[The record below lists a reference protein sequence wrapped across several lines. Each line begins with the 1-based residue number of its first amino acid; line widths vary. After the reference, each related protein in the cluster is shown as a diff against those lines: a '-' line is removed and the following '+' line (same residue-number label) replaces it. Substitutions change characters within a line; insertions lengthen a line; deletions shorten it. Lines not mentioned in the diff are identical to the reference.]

1 MVSFFSY
8 IDGNKIVKKKKKTV
22 HQNFFDHNKVLYHII
37 IVMVFSSMFNIYY
50 IYYIDVEH
58 KTFKTDKKAKFK
70 SMFLFAV
77 AGRKK

>member
-1 MVSFFSY
+1 
-8 IDGNKIVKKKKKTV
+8 
-22 HQNFFDHNKVLYHII
+22 
-37 IVMVFSSMFNIYY
+37 MVFSSMFNIYY